1 MCEAIEPTPPMAL
14 ISNNK
19 TKQEKHILAVATVV
33 TTFSIYFRF
42 SGKHKSCMHRI
53 FFRVT
58 QFINVCKL
66 N

>member
-1 MCEAIEPTPPMAL
+1 MCKAIEPTPSTAL

-19 TKQEKHILAVATVV
+19 TKQEEHVLVVATVV
-33 TTFSIYFRF
+33 TIFSIHVGF

-53 FFRVT
+53 LFRVT
-58 QFINVCKL
+58 QFVNVCKL